1 MNAARVKNWMSFER
15 TGYGD
20 IGKEFPV
27 FIRRK
32 IQLIMVPVCSK
43 IPELN
48 LKLNSNYFYE

>member
-1 MNAARVKNWMSFER
+1 MSFER

-32 IQLIMVPVCSK
+32 IQIIMVPVCSK

-48 LKLNSNYFYE
+48 LKLNSNYFCE